1 MSVEFH
7 STFSIK
13 LFIMPHGVITVT
25 PKNETFKNKFPEPE
39 F

>member
-1 MSVEFH
+1 
-7 STFSIK
+7 
-13 LFIMPHGVITVT
+13 MPHGVITVT